1 MGEYLAWDIHDA
13 ALLLN
18 VYLKIEKEPT
28 AKLAQ
33 LIKLSDFLGNGL

>member
-18 VYLKIEKEPT
+18 VYLQIEKDPKT
-28 AKLAQ
+28 KLAQ